1 MSVPE
6 SRPAMP
12 TCIASGHP
20 RVHRRGPQLRPLRSS
35 LVPHDG
41 NQRSQRTP
49 RLVAVV
55 AGLLGLLLCATVPLL
70 PVKQTTAAV
79 LWPQGST
86 DGHATQITAPLVS
99 GAPRALDI
107 SIPCSAIA
115 TLPTDG
121 GLVLSTLPAGGVDTG
136 KDGLFVRADKNTV
149 VVAFRD
155 TVSAVAQ
162 RPAVAA
168 GACSV
173 LHIWADADVAGADFV
188 GIPGASGML
197 PSEKKPQVGGIFT
210 DLKVAAQPG
219 LSARIDVDTRFITA
233 PTAIKKIVMVTGA
246 LAVLVAIMALAVLD
260 RHSRGSTLVNWRSP
274 IALLSRYRP
283 GAHWATWWRVGI
295 ATWLADAAVIAT
307 LLLWHVIG
315 ATSSD
320 DGYNLTIARVAP
332 KAGYVANYY
341 RYFGTTEA
349 PFDWDLAVLSK
360 LASVSTAGVWMRIPA
375 TLAGIVCWLIISHWV
390 LRRLGPGR
398 GGLAAN
404 RVAVFT
410 AGAVFLAAWL
420 PFNNGLRP
428 EPLIALGVVV
438 TWMLV
443 ERAIAVRGVAPAAV
457 AIVVAMLT
465 ATLAPQGVIAVA
477 ALLTGARAI
486 ARTIRRR
493 RETDGLLAPL
503 AVLAASFSLITVVGF
518 RSQTLATVAESA
530 RIKYKVGPTIAWY
543 QDWLRYYFLT
553 VESNP
558 DGSMARRFA
567 VLVLLLCLFGM
578 LVVLLRR
585 GGVPGLASGPAW
597 RLIGTTAV
605 GLLLL
610 MFTPTKWAVQ
620 FGAFA
625 SLAGALGAVT
635 AFAFARI
642 RLPSRR
648 NLTLYVT
655 ALLFVLAWATSGI
668 NGWFYVGNYGV
679 PWFDI
684 QPVVAIHPVTT
695 MFLTLSILTG
705 LLAAWQHF
713 RMDYAGHTEVKDNRR
728 NRVLASTP
736 LLVVATIMVLGEVAS
751 LAKGAAVRYPL
762 YTTAKANLAAL
773 SSGLS
778 PSSCAMADDVLT
790 EPDPNVGL
798 LQPVPGQT
806 FGPDGPL
813 GGSNPVGFK
822 PEGVGDDLRSYPVV
836 TKPGV
841 VNSDASPNKPNAAMS
856 DSAGTAG
863 GKGPVGV
870 NGSNVALPFG
880 LDPARTPVMGSYGEN
895 SLAATATS
903 AWYQLP
909 PRTPDRPLV
918 VVSATGAI
926 WSYKEDGTFTYGQ
939 SLKLQ
944 WGVTRPD
951 GTTQPLN
958 EVQPIDI
965 GPEPAWRN
973 LRFPLTWA
981 PPEANVARIVAYDP
995 NLSADQWFA
1004 FTPPRV
1010 PVLQTLQQL
1019 IGSRTPVLMDIA
1031 TAANFPCQRPFSE
1044 HLGVAELPEYRILP
1058 NQKQLVVSSNEWGSA
1073 EGGGPFLFTEALLR
1087 ASTVPTYLRN
1097 DWYRDWGA
1105 IERYERL
1112 VPADKAP
1119 NAVITQGRT
1128 VVNGWTRHGPI
1139 RPLP

>member
-1 MSVPE
+1 M
-6 SRPAMP
+6 AA
-12 TCIASGHP
+12 IAGI
-20 RVHRRGPQLRPLRSS
+20 V
-35 LVPHDG
+35 
-41 NQRSQRTP
+41 
-49 RLVAVV
+49 
-55 AGLLGLLLCATVPLL
+55 GLLLCALVPLL
-70 PVKQTTAAV
+70 PVRQTTATV
-79 LWPQGST
+79 VWPQGSA
-86 DGHATQITAPLVS
+86 DGHVTQITAPLVS

-107 SIPCSAIA
+107 SIPCTAIA
-115 TLPTDG
+115 TLPAGG
-121 GLVLSTLPAGGVDTG
+121 GLVVSTLPPGGVDAG
-136 KDGLFVRADKNTV
+136 KNGLFVRADKAMV

-155 TVSAVAQ
+155 TVAAAAP
-162 RPAVAA
+162 RPAVAG

-173 LHIWADADVAGADFV
+173 LHAWADAGAAGAEFV
-188 GIPGASGML
+188 GIPGASGKL
-197 PSEKKPQVGGIFT
+197 SPEKKPQVGGIFT
-210 DLKVAAQPG
+210 DLKVPAQPG
-219 LSARIDVDTRFITA
+219 LSARIDVDTRFITS
-233 PTAIKKIVMVTGA
+233 PTTVKKLAMAVGA
-246 LAVLVAIMALAVLD
+246 LAVLTAVVALAALD
-260 RHSRGSTLVNWRSP
+260 RRSRGGGTLVNWRSP
-274 IALLSRYRP
+274 IIWLARYRP
-283 GAHWATWWRVGI
+283 RARWRSWRRVGVATWI
-295 ATWLADAAVIAT
+295 ADAGVIAT

-332 KAGYVANYY
+332 KAGYLANYY
-341 RYFGTTEA
+341 RYFGTTDA
-349 PFDWDLAVLSK
+349 PFDWYLGLLSR
-360 LASVSTAGVWMRIPA
+360 LASVSTAGVWMRLPA
-375 TLAGIVCWLIISHWV
+375 TLAGIACWLVISHWI

-428 EPLIALGVVV
+428 EPLIALGVLI
-438 TWMLV
+438 TWILV
-443 ERAIAVRGVAPAAV
+443 ERAIALQRLAPAAI
-457 AIVVAMLT
+457 AIFVAMLT
-465 ATLAPQGVIAVA
+465 ATLAPQGLIAVA
-477 ALLTGARAI
+477 PLLTGSRAVARV
-486 ARTIRRR
+486 IRRR
-493 RETDGLLAPL
+493 RATDGLLAPL
-503 AVLAASFSLITVVGF
+503 AVLAGSLSLITVVVF
-518 RSQTLATVAESA
+518 HSQTLANVAESA

-558 DGSMARRFA
+558 DGSMSRRFA

-578 LVVLLRR
+578 LVILLRR
-585 GGVPGLASGPAW
+585 GKVPGVASGPAW
-597 RLIGTTAV
+597 RLLGTTAF

-610 MFTPTKWAVQ
+610 TFTPTKWAVQ

-625 SLAGALGAVT
+625 GLAGALGAVT
-635 AFAFARI
+635 AFALARI
-642 RLPSRR
+642 GLHNRR

-679 PWFDI
+679 PWYDI
-684 QPVVAIHPVTT
+684 PPVIASHPVTS

-713 RMDYAGHTEVKDNRR
+713 RMDYAGHTEVEDNRR

-736 LLVVATIMVLGEVAS
+736 LLVVATIMVIGEVAS
-751 LAKGAAVRYPL
+751 LTKGAVFRYPL
-762 YTTAKANLAAL
+762 YTTGKANLAAIT
-773 SSGLS
+773 SGLS
-778 PSSCAMADDVLT
+778 PTSCAMADDVLT
-790 EPDPNVGL
+790 EPDPNAGM
-798 LQPVPGQT
+798 LQPAPGQA

-813 GGSNPVGFK
+813 GGKGPVGFK
-822 PEGVGDDLRSYPVV
+822 PDGVGDDLRSYPVV

-870 NGSNVALPFG
+870 NGSHAALPFG

-909 PRTPDRPLV
+909 PRTPDRPIV
-918 VVSATGAI
+918 VVSASGAI

-951 GTTQPLN
+951 GSTQPLA

-995 NLSADQWFA
+995 NLSSDQWFA

-1010 PVLQTLQQL
+1010 PVLETLQQL

-1044 HLGVAELPEYRILP
+1044 HLGVAELPQYRILP
-1058 NQKQLVVSSNEWGSA
+1058 DHKQTASSSNGWQAGEA
-1073 EGGGPFLFTEALLR
+1073 GGPFLITQAMLR
-1087 ASTVPTYLRN
+1087 TSTISTYLRG
-1097 DWYRDWGA
+1097 DWYRDWGSV
-1105 IERYERL
+1105 EQYFRL
-1112 VPADKAP
+1112 VPADQAP
-1119 NAVITQGRT
+1119 DAVIEQGVMT
-1128 VVNGWTRHGPI
+1128 VHGWSRQGPI
-1139 RPLP
+1139 RALP

>member
-1 MSVPE
+1 M
-6 SRPAMP
+6 A
-12 TCIASGHP
+12 II
-20 RVHRRGPQLRPLRSS
+20 
-35 LVPHDG
+35 
-41 NQRSQRTP
+41 
-49 RLVAVV
+49 
-55 AGLLGLLLCATVPLL
+55 AGLVGLLLCALVPLL
-70 PVKQTTAAV
+70 PVKQTTATV
-79 LWPQGST
+79 LWPQGT
-86 DGHATQITAPLVS
+86 KDGHVTQITAPLVS

-107 SIPCSAIA
+107 SIPCAAIA
-115 TLPTDG
+115 TLPAGG
-121 GLVLSTLPAGGVDTG
+121 GLVVSTLPAGGMDAG
-136 KDGLFVRADKNTV
+136 KNGLFVRADKDLV

-155 TVSAVAQ
+155 TVAAAAP
-162 RPAVAA
+162 RPAVAG

-173 LHIWADADVAGADFV
+173 LHAWADAGAAGAEFV
-188 GIPGASGML
+188 GMPGAAGIL

-210 DLKVAAQPG
+210 DLKVPAQPG
-219 LSARIDVDTRFITA
+219 LSARVDIDTRFITA
-233 PTAIKKIVMVTGA
+233 PTALKELAMAVGA
-246 LAVLVAIMALAVLD
+246 LAVLTAVIALAALD
-260 RHSRGSTLVNWRSP
+260 RRSRGGGGTLVNWRPP
-274 IALLSRYRP
+274 IAPPQAGGAPRLSRYRP
-283 GAHWATWWRVGI
+283 RARWSSWRRVGI
-295 ATWLADAAVIAT
+295 ATWIADAGVIAT
-307 LLLWHVIG
+307 LLLWHIIG

-332 KAGYVANYY
+332 KAGYIANYY
-341 RYFGTTEA
+341 RYFGTTDA
-349 PFDWDLAVLSK
+349 PFDWYLGVLSR
-360 LASVSTAGVWMRIPA
+360 LASVSTAGVWMRLPA
-375 TLAGIVCWLIISHWV
+375 TLAGIACWLVISHLI

-404 RVAVFT
+404 RVAVLT
-410 AGAVFLAAWL
+410 AAAVFVAAWL

-428 EPLIALGVVV
+428 EPLIALGVLI
-438 TWMLV
+438 TWILV
-443 ERAIAVRGVAPAAV
+443 ERAIALQRLAPAAV
-457 AIVVAMLT
+457 AIFVAMLT
-465 ATLAPQGVIAVA
+465 ATLAPQGLIAVA
-477 ALLTGARAI
+477 ALLTGARAV
-486 ARTIRRR
+486 AQTIRRR
-493 RETDGLLAPL
+493 RATDGLLAPL
-503 AVLAASFSLITVVGF
+503 AVLAASLSLITVVAF

-578 LVVLLRR
+578 LVILLRR
-585 GGVPGLASGPAW
+585 GRVPGVASGPAW

-610 MFTPTKWAVQ
+610 TFTPTKWAVQ

-625 SLAGALGAVT
+625 GLTGALGAVT
-635 AFAFARI
+635 AFALARI
-642 RLPSRR
+642 GLHNRR

-655 ALLFVLAWATSGI
+655 ALLFVLAVATSGI

-679 PWFDI
+679 PWYDI
-684 QPVVAIHPVTT
+684 QPVIASHPVTS
-695 MFLTLSILTG
+695 MFLTLSIITG

-713 RMDYAGHTEVKDNRR
+713 RMDYAGHTEVKDSRR

-736 LLVVATIMVLGEVAS
+736 LLVVATIMVVGEVAS
-751 LAKGAAVRYPL
+751 LTKGVVFRYPL
-762 YTTAKANLAAL
+762 YTTGKANLAAI

-778 PSSCAMADDVLT
+778 PASCAMADDVLA
-790 EPDPNVGL
+790 EPDPNAGM

-813 GGSNPVGFK
+813 GGANPVGFK
-822 PEGVGDDLRSYPVV
+822 PDGVGDDLRSYPVV

-863 GKGPVGV
+863 GKGPAGV
-870 NGSNVALPFG
+870 NGSHAALPFG
-880 LDPARTPVMGSYGEN
+880 LDPGRTPVMGSYGEN

-909 PRTPDRPLV
+909 PDWKERTPDRPIV
-918 VVSATGAI
+918 VVSASGAI

-939 SLKLQ
+939 SLKVQ

-951 GTTQPLN
+951 GTTQPLG

-995 NLSADQWFA
+995 NLSSDQWFA

-1019 IGSRTPVLMDIA
+1019 MGSQTPVLMDIA

-1044 HLGVAELPEYRILP
+1044 HLGVAELPQYRILP
-1058 NQKQLVVSSNEWGSA
+1058 DHKQTASSSNGWQASEA
-1073 EGGGPFLFTEALLR
+1073 GGPFLFLQTMLR
-1087 ASTVPTYLRN
+1087 TSTISTYLRG
-1097 DWYRDWGA
+1097 DWYRDWGSV
-1105 IERYERL
+1105 EQYLRL
-1112 VPADKAP
+1112 VPADQAP
-1119 NAVITQGRT
+1119 EAVIEQGVMT
-1128 VVNGWTRHGPI
+1128 VHGWSRQGPI
-1139 RPLP
+1139 RALP

>member
-1 MSVPE
+1 
-6 SRPAMP
+6 
-12 TCIASGHP
+12 
-20 RVHRRGPQLRPLRSS
+20 
-35 LVPHDG
+35 VPHDG
-41 NQRSQRTP
+41 NERSQP
-49 RLVAVV
+49 ILRLIAVV
-55 AGLLGLLLCATVPLL
+55 AGLAGLLLCLTVPLL
-70 PVKQTTAAV
+70 PVKQTTATIA
-79 LWPQGST
+79 WPQGDV
-86 DGHATQITAPLVS
+86 DGHVTQVTAPLVS

-107 SIPCSAIA
+107 SIPCPAMD
-115 TLPTDG
+115 TLPASG
-121 GLVLSTLPAGGVDTG
+121 GLVVSTLPLGGVDSG
-136 KDGLFVRADKNTV
+136 KNGLFVRADKDVV

-155 TVSAVAQ
+155 TVAAVAK
-162 RPAVAA
+162 RAAIAA
-168 GACSV
+168 GGCSV
-173 LHIWADADVAGADFV
+173 LHVWADAGGAGADFV
-188 GIPGASGML
+188 GIPGAAGTLSA
-197 PSEKKPQVGGIFT
+197 EKKPQVGGIFT

-219 LSARIDVDTRFITA
+219 LSARIDIDTRFITT
-233 PTAIKKIVMVTGA
+233 PTALKKLVMAAAA
-246 LAVLVAIMALAVLD
+246 LAVLVAIIALAVLD
-260 RHSRGSTLVNWRSP
+260 RHSRGGTLVNWRSP
-274 IALLSRYRP
+274 IAWLSRYRP
-283 GAHWATWWRVGI
+283 REQRANWWRIGW
-295 ATWLADAAVIAT
+295 AAWLSDAGVIAT
-307 LLLWHVIG
+307 LLVWHVVG

-349 PFDWDLAVLSK
+349 PFDWYLSVLAK
-360 LASVSTAGVWMRIPA
+360 LASVSTAGVWMRLPA
-375 TLAGIVCWLIISHWV
+375 TLAGIVCWLIISYWG

-398 GGLAAN
+398 GGLGSN
-404 RVAVFT
+404 TVAVLT
-410 AGAVFLAAWL
+410 GGVVFLAAWL

-428 EPLIALGVVV
+428 EPLIALGVIV

-443 ERAIAVRGVAPAAV
+443 ERAIALQRLAPAAG
-457 AIVVAMLT
+457 AIVVTVLT
-465 ATLAPQGVIAVA
+465 VTLAPQGLIAVA

-486 ARTIRRR
+486 ATIIRRR
-493 RETDGLLAPL
+493 RATDGPLAPL
-503 AVLAASFSLITVVGF
+503 AVLAASLSLILVVVF

-578 LVVLLRR
+578 LMVLLRR
-585 GGVPGLASGPAW
+585 GRVPGLASGPAW
-597 RLIGTTAV
+597 RLTGTTAL

-610 MFTPTKWAVQ
+610 TFTPTKWAVQ

-635 AFAFARI
+635 AFALARI
-642 RLPSRR
+642 GLHSRR

-655 ALLFVLAWATSGI
+655 ALLFVLAVATSGV

-684 QPVVAIHPVTT
+684 QPVIASHPVTS
-695 MFLTLSILTG
+695 MFLALSIATG

-713 RMDYAGHTEVKDNRR
+713 RMDYAGHTQVKDNRR

-736 LLVVATIMVLGEVAS
+736 LLVVATIMVLGEVGS
-751 LAKGAAVRYPL
+751 LAKGAVFRYPL
-762 YTTAKANLAAL
+762 YTTGKANLAAL
-773 SSGLS
+773 ESGLS
-778 PSSCAMADDVLT
+778 PASCALADDVLT

-798 LQPVPGQT
+798 LQPVGGQT
-806 FGPDGPL
+806 YGPDGPL
-813 GGSNPVGFK
+813 GGNNPVGFK
-822 PEGVGDDLRSYPVV
+822 PDGVGDDLRSYPVV

-863 GKGPVGV
+863 GKGPVGL
-870 NGSNVALPFG
+870 NGSNVGLPFG

-903 AWYQLP
+903 SWYQLP

-918 VVSATGAI
+918 VVSASGAI

-951 GTTQPLN
+951 GTTQPLT

-995 NLSADQWFA
+995 NLSEDQWFA

-1019 IGSRTPVLMDIA
+1019 MGSQTPVLMDIA

-1044 HLGVAELPEYRILP
+1044 HLGVAELPSYRILP
-1058 NQKQLVVSSNEWGSA
+1058 DHKQTASSSNGWQAGEA
-1073 EGGGPFLFTEALLR
+1073 GGPFLFTQTMLR
-1087 ASTVPTYLRN
+1087 TSTISTYLRG
-1097 DWYRDWGA
+1097 DWYRDWGSV
-1105 IERYERL
+1105 EQYYPL
-1112 VPADKAP
+1112 VPSDQAP
-1119 NAVITQGRT
+1119 NAVIEQGVMT
-1128 VVNGWTRHGPI
+1128 VNGWSRQGPI
-1139 RPLP
+1139 RALP

>member
-1 MSVPE
+1 M
-6 SRPAMP
+6 
-12 TCIASGHP
+12 
-20 RVHRRGPQLRPLRSS
+20 
-35 LVPHDG
+35 PHDG
-41 NQRSQRTP
+41 NERSQRIV
-49 RLVAVV
+49 RLIAVV
-55 AGLLGLLLCATVPLL
+55 AGLAGLLLCLTVPLL
-70 PVKQTTAAV
+70 PVKQTTATIA
-79 LWPQGST
+79 WPQGDV
-86 DGHATQITAPLVS
+86 DGHVTQLTAPLVS

-107 SIPCSAIA
+107 SIPCAAIA
-115 TLPTDG
+115 TLPASG
-121 GLVLSTLPAGGVDTG
+121 GLVISTLPTGGVDPG
-136 KDGLFVRADKNTV
+136 KNGLFVRADKDVV

-155 TVSAVAQ
+155 TVAAVAK
-162 RPAVAA
+162 RAAVAA

-173 LHIWADADVAGADFV
+173 LHVWADTGAAGAEFV
-188 GIPGASGML
+188 GIPGAAGTLSA
-197 PSEKKPQVGGIFT
+197 EKKPQVGGIFT
-210 DLKVAAQPG
+210 DLTVPAQPG
-219 LSARIDVDTRFITA
+219 LSARVDIDTRFITA
-233 PTAIKKIVMVTGA
+233 PTALKKLAMAGGV
-246 LAVLVAIMALAVLD
+246 LAVLVAICALVVLD
-260 RHSRGSTLVNWRSP
+260 RHSRGATLAGWRSP
-274 IALLSRYRP
+274 LGRLSRNRA
-283 GAHWATWWRVGI
+283 GAGWAGRWRTGWATV
-295 ATWLADAAVIAT
+295 LADLGVVAT
-307 LLLWHVIG
+307 LLVWHVIG

-349 PFDWDLAVLSK
+349 PFDWYLSVLSK
-360 LASVSTAGVWMRIPA
+360 LASVSTAGVWMRLPA
-375 TLAGIVCWLIISHWV
+375 TLAGIACWLVISRWG

-398 GGLAAN
+398 GGLGSN
-404 RVAVFT
+404 TVAVLT
-410 AGAVFLAAWL
+410 GGMVFVAAWL

-428 EPLIALGVVV
+428 EPLIALGAIV

-443 ERAIAVRGVAPAAV
+443 ERAIALQRLAPAAA
-457 AIVVAMLT
+457 AIVVAVLT
-465 ATLAPQGVIAVA
+465 VTLAPQGLIAVA

-486 ARTIRRR
+486 ATVIRRR
-493 RETDGLLAPL
+493 RDRDGLLAPL
-503 AVLAASFSLITVVGF
+503 AVLAAALSLILVVVF

-567 VLVLLLCLFGM
+567 VLVLFLCLFGM
-578 LVVLLRR
+578 LMVLLRR
-585 GGVPGLASGPAW
+585 GRVPGMASGPAW
-597 RLIGTTAV
+597 RLIGTTAL
-605 GLLLL
+605 GLLVLT
-610 MFTPTKWAVQ
+610 FTPTKWAVQ

-625 SLAGALGAVT
+625 GLAGALGAVT

-642 RLPSRR
+642 GLHSRR

-655 ALLFVLAWATSGI
+655 ALLFVLAVATSGV

-679 PWFDI
+679 PWYDI
-684 QPVVAIHPVTT
+684 QPVIASHPVTS
-695 MFLTLSILTG
+695 MFLALSIATG
-705 LLAAWQHF
+705 LLAAWLHF
-713 RMDYAGHTEVKDNRR
+713 RMDYAGHTEIKESRR
-728 NRVLASTP
+728 NRILASTP
-736 LLVVATIMVLGEVAS
+736 LLVVATIMVLGEVGS
-751 LAKGAAVRYPL
+751 LAKGAVFRYPL
-762 YTTAKANLAAL
+762 YTTGKANLAAL
-773 SSGLS
+773 TSGLS
-778 PSSCAMADDVLT
+778 SASCAMADDVLT

-813 GGSNPVGFK
+813 GGVNPVGFK
-822 PEGVGDDLRSYPVV
+822 PDGVGDDLRSYPVV

-841 VNSDASPNKPNAAMS
+841 VNSDASPNKPNATMT

-863 GKGPVGV
+863 GRGPVGV
-870 NGSNVALPFG
+870 NNSNVALPFG

-909 PRTPDRPLV
+909 PRTAERPLV
-918 VVSATGAI
+918 VVSASGAI

-951 GTTQPLN
+951 GSTQPLT

-995 NLSADQWFA
+995 NLSSDQWFA

-1019 IGSRTPVLMDIA
+1019 MGSQTPVLMDIA

-1044 HLGVAELPEYRILP
+1044 HLGVAELPAYRILP
-1058 NQKQLVVSSNEWGSA
+1058 DHKQTASSSNGWEAGEA
-1073 EGGGPFLFTEALLR
+1073 GGPFLFTQTLLR
-1087 ASTVPTYLRN
+1087 TSTISTYLRG
-1097 DWYRDWGA
+1097 DWYRDWGSV
-1105 IERYERL
+1105 EQYHQL
-1112 VPADKAP
+1112 VPSDQAP
-1119 NAVITQGRT
+1119 NAVVEQGVMT
-1128 VVNGWTRHGPI
+1128 VNGWSRQGPI
-1139 RPLP
+1139 RALP

>member
-1 MSVPE
+1 M
-6 SRPAMP
+6 
-12 TCIASGHP
+12 
-20 RVHRRGPQLRPLRSS
+20 
-35 LVPHDG
+35 PHDR
-41 NQRSQRTP
+41 NERSPSIP
-49 RLVAVV
+49 RSIAVV
-55 AGLLGLLLCATVPLL
+55 AGLIGLLSCLIVPLL
-70 PVKQTTAAV
+70 PVKQTTATV
-79 LWPQGST
+79 LWPQGVV
-86 DGHATQITAPLVS
+86 DGHVTQITAPLVS

-107 SIPCSAIA
+107 SIPCPAMA
-115 TLPTDG
+115 TLPPAG
-121 GLVLSTLPAGGVDTG
+121 GLVVSTLPSGGVDTG
-136 KDGLFVRADKNTV
+136 KNGLFVRADKDVV

-155 TVSAVAQ
+155 TVAAVAK
-162 RPAVAA
+162 RSAVAA

-173 LHIWADADVAGADFV
+173 LHLWADAGAAGADFV
-188 GIPGASGML
+188 GIPGASGIL

-210 DLKVAAQPG
+210 DLKVPAQPG
-219 LSARIDVDTRFITA
+219 LSARVDVDTRFITS
-233 PTAIKKIVMVTGA
+233 PTALKAVVMAVGT
-246 LAVLVAIMALAVLD
+246 LAVLVSIAAMAALD
-260 RHSRGSTLVNWRSP
+260 RRSRGAPVR
-274 IALLSRYRP
+274 RP
-283 GAHWATWWRVGI
+283 SWPRIGA
-295 ATWLADAAVIAT
+295 ATWLADIGVIGT

-341 RYFGTTEA
+341 RFFGTTDA
-349 PFDWDLAVLSK
+349 PFDWYLAVLAK
-360 LASVSTAGVWMRIPA
+360 FASVSTAGVWMRIPA
-375 TLAGIVCWLIISHWV
+375 LLAGIACWLIISHCV

-398 GGLAAN
+398 GGLGSN
-404 RVAVFT
+404 RVAVLT

-443 ERAIAVRGVAPAAV
+443 ERAIALRAIAPAAV
-457 AIVVAMLT
+457 AIFVAMLS
-465 ATLAPQGVIAVA
+465 AALAPQGLIAVA
-477 ALLTGARAI
+477 ALLTGARAV
-486 ARTIRRR
+486 AQAIRRR
-493 RETDGLLAPL
+493 RATDGLLAPL
-503 AVLAASFSLITVVGF
+503 AVLAASFTLILVVVF
-518 RSQTLATVAESA
+518 RSETLATVAESA

-543 QDWLRYYFLT
+543 QDFLRYYFIT

-567 VLVLLLCLFGM
+567 VLVLLLCMFGM

-585 GGVPGLASGPAW
+585 GGVPGLATGPAW

-610 MFTPTKWAVQ
+610 TFTPTKWAVQ

-625 SLAGALGAVT
+625 GLAGALGAVT

-642 RLPSRR
+642 GLHSRR

-679 PWFDI
+679 PWYDI
-684 QPVVAIHPVTT
+684 QPVIASHPVTS
-695 MFLTLSILTG
+695 MFLTLSIITG
-705 LLAAWQHF
+705 LLAGWQHF

-736 LLVVATIMVLGEVAS
+736 LLVVATIMVLGEVGS
-751 LAKGAAVRYPL
+751 LAKGAVFRYPL
-762 YTTAKANLAAL
+762 YTTAKANLAAIT
-773 SSGLS
+773 SGLS
-778 PSSCAMADDVLT
+778 PTSCAMGDDVLA
-790 EPDPNVGL
+790 EPDPNAGL
-798 LQPVPGQT
+798 LQPIPGQQY
-806 FGPDGPL
+806 GPAGPL
-813 GGSNPVGFK
+813 GGVNPVGFK
-822 PEGVGDDLRSYPVV
+822 PDGVGDDLRSYPVV

-841 VNSDASPNKPNAAMS
+841 VNSDASPNKPNATMS

-863 GKGPVGV
+863 GRGPVGV
-870 NGSNVALPFG
+870 NGSHAALPFG

-918 VVSATGAI
+918 VVSAAGAI

-939 SLKLQ
+939 QLKLQ
-944 WGVTRPD
+944 WGVARPD
-951 GTTQPLN
+951 GSTQPLA

-995 NLSADQWFA
+995 NLSSEQWFA

-1010 PVLQTLQQL
+1010 PVLQTLQRL
-1019 IGSRTPVLMDIA
+1019 IGSRAPVLMDIA

-1044 HLGVAELPEYRILP
+1044 HLGVAELPQYRLLP
-1058 NQKQLVVSSNEWGSA
+1058 DHKQTAASSNGWEAGEA
-1073 EGGGPFLFTEALLR
+1073 GGPFLFTQAMLR
-1087 ASTVPTYLRN
+1087 TSTVSTYLSG
-1097 DWYRDWGA
+1097 DWYRDWGSV
-1105 IERYERL
+1105 EQYFPL
-1112 VPADKAP
+1112 VPADQAP
-1119 NAVITQGRT
+1119 TAVVEQGVTT
-1128 VVNGWTRHGPI
+1128 VRGWSRQGPI
-1139 RPLP
+1139 RALP

>member
-1 MSVPE
+1 M
-6 SRPAMP
+6 
-12 TCIASGHP
+12 I
-20 RVHRRGPQLRPLRSS
+20 
-35 LVPHDG
+35 
-41 NQRSQRTP
+41 
-49 RLVAVV
+49 AVV
-55 AGLLGLLLCATVPLL
+55 AGFLGLLLCATVPLL
-70 PVKQTTAAV
+70 PVKQTTATV
-79 LWPQGST
+79 MWPQGT
-86 DGHATQITAPLVS
+86 ANGHVTQITAALVS
-99 GAPRALDI
+99 GAPRAVDI

-115 TLPTDG
+115 TLPAEG
-121 GLVLSTLPAGGVDTG
+121 GLVVSTLPSGGVDTG
-136 KDGLFVRADKNTV
+136 KSGLFVRANKDV
-149 VVAFRD
+149 IVVAFRD
-155 TVSAVAQ
+155 TVAAVAQ
-162 RPAVAA
+162 RSGVAA

-173 LHIWADADVAGADFV
+173 LHAWADAGGAGADFV
-188 GIPGASGML
+188 GIPGAAGTL
-197 PSEKKPQVGGIFT
+197 PAEKKPQVGGIFT
-210 DLKVAAQPG
+210 DLTVPAQPG
-219 LSARIDVDTRFITA
+219 LSARVDIDTRFITA
-233 PTAIKKIVMVTGA
+233 PTAMKKIGMAVGV
-246 LAVLVAIMALAVLD
+246 LAVLVAILALSTLD
-260 RHSRGSTLVNWRSP
+260 RHSRGGTLINWRSP
-274 IALLSRYRP
+274 IAWLSRYRP
-283 GAHWATWWRVGI
+283 SAREGSKTGEPGKTRWRRVGL
-295 ATWLADAAVIAT
+295 ATWLADAGVIAT

-349 PFDWDLAVLSK
+349 PFDWYLAVLST
-360 LASVSTAGVWMRIPA
+360 LASVSTAGVWMRLPA
-375 TLAGIVCWLIISHWV
+375 TLAGIACWLTISHWA
-390 LRRLGPGR
+390 LRRLGPGK
-398 GGLAAN
+398 GGLAAS
-404 RVAVFT
+404 RVSVFT

-428 EPLIALGVVV
+428 EPLIALGVLV

-443 ERAIAVRGVAPAAV
+443 ERAIALQRLTPAAV
-457 AIVVAMLT
+457 AIVVATLT
-465 ATLAPQGVIAVA
+465 ATLAPQGLIAVA

-486 ARTIRRR
+486 AQIIRRR
-493 RETDGLLAPL
+493 RPTDGLLAPL
-503 AVLAASFSLITVVGF
+503 AVLTASLSLILVVVF
-518 RSQTLATVAESA
+518 RSETLATVAESA

-543 QDWLRYYFLT
+543 QDFLRYYFLT
-553 VESNP
+553 VESNA
-558 DGSMARRFA
+558 DGSMTRRFA
-567 VLVLLLCLFGM
+567 VLVLLLCVFGM

-585 GGVPGLASGPAW
+585 GRVPGVASGPAW

-610 MFTPTKWAVQ
+610 TFTPTKWAIQ

-625 SLAGALGAVT
+625 GLTGALGAVT
-635 AFAFARI
+635 AFAFAQI
-642 RLPSRR
+642 GLHNRR

-655 ALLFVLAWATSGI
+655 ALLFLLAWATSGI

-684 QPVVAIHPVTT
+684 QPVIASHPVTS

-728 NRVLASTP
+728 NRILASTP
-736 LLVVATIMVLGEVAS
+736 LLVVATIMVLGEVGS
-751 LAKGAAVRYPL
+751 LAKGAVGRYPL
-762 YTTAKANLAAL
+762 YTTAKANLAAVI
-773 SSGLS
+773 SGASGS
-778 PSSCAMADDVLT
+778 PATSCAMADDVLA

-798 LQPVPGQT
+798 LQPIPGQT

-813 GGSNPVGFK
+813 GGINPVGFK
-822 PEGVGDDLRSYPVV
+822 PSGVGDDLRSYPVV

-863 GKGPVGV
+863 GKGSVGV

-895 SLAATATS
+895 TLAATATS
-903 AWYQLP
+903 SWYQLP

-918 VVSATGAI
+918 VVSAAGAI

-951 GTTQPLN
+951 GITQPLG

-995 NLSADQWFA
+995 NLSSDQWFA

-1019 IGSRTPVLMDIA
+1019 LGSRDPVLMDIA

-1058 NQKQLVVSSNEWGSA
+1058 DHKQTASSSNGWEAS
-1073 EGGGPFLFTEALLR
+1073 ETGGPFLFTQVLLR
-1087 ASTVPTYLRN
+1087 TSTISTYLRG
-1097 DWYRDWGA
+1097 DWYRDWGSV
-1105 IERYERL
+1105 EQYYPL
-1112 VPADKAP
+1112 AP
-1119 NAVITQGRT
+1119 SDQAPDAVIEQGVMT
-1128 VVNGWTRHGPI
+1128 VNGWTRQGPI
-1139 RPLP
+1139 RALP

>member
-1 MSVPE
+1 
-6 SRPAMP
+6 
-12 TCIASGHP
+12 
-20 RVHRRGPQLRPLRSS
+20 
-35 LVPHDG
+35 VPHDE
-41 NQRSQRTP
+41 NERSTRELA
-49 RLVAVV
+49 RWIAVV
-55 AGLLGLLLCATVPLL
+55 AGIAGALLCALVPLL
-70 PVKQTTAAV
+70 PVKQTTATI
-79 LWPQGST
+79 LWPQGLNG
-86 DGHATQITAPLVS
+86 DGHVTDITAPLVS
-99 GAPRALDI
+99 GAPRALDV
-107 SIPCSAIA
+107 SIPCAAIA
-115 TLPTDG
+115 TLPADG
-121 GLVLSTLPAGGVDTG
+121 GLVFSTLPVNGFQTG
-136 KDGLFVRADKNTV
+136 KNGLFVRANKNAV

-155 TVSAVAQ
+155 SVAAVAP
-162 RPAVAA
+162 RPAVNG

-173 LHIWADADVAGADFV
+173 LHIWADAGVAGADFV
-188 GIPGASGML
+188 GIPGATGTL
-197 PSEKKPQVGGIFT
+197 APEKKPAVGGVFT
-210 DLKVAAQPG
+210 DLKVPAQPG
-219 LSARIDVDTRFITA
+219 LSARIDVDTRFIVA
-233 PTAIKKIVMVTGA
+233 PTTLKKAVMALGG
-246 LAVLVAIMALAVLD
+246 LAVVTAIVALAVLD
-260 RHSRGSTLVNWRSP
+260 RQSGTRVPRNWR
-274 IALLSRYRP
+274 RWRRP
-283 GAHWATWWRVGI
+283 GL
-295 ATWLADAAVIAT
+295 ATWLADAGVIAT
-307 LLLWHVIG
+307 LLLWHLIG

-349 PFDWDLAVLSK
+349 PFDWYLGVLSK

-375 TLAGIVCWLIISHWV
+375 TLAGIAGWLIISHWV

-398 GGLAAN
+398 GGLASN

-428 EPLIALGVVV
+428 EPLIALGVLV

-443 ERAIAVRGVAPAAV
+443 ERAIALQRLAPAAV
-457 AIVVAMLT
+457 AIIVAMLT
-465 ATLAPQGVIAVA
+465 AALAPQGLIAVA

-486 ARTIRRR
+486 ARAIRRR
-493 RETDGLLAPL
+493 RPTDGLLAPL
-503 AVLAASFSLITVVGF
+503 AVLAASFSLITVVVF

-543 QDWLRYYFLT
+543 QDFLRYYFLT
-553 VESNP
+553 VESNA
-558 DGSMARRFA
+558 DGSMTRRFA
-567 VLVLLLCLFGM
+567 VLVLLLCLFGV

-597 RLIGTTAV
+597 RLIGTAAI

-610 MFTPTKWAVQ
+610 TFTPTKWAIQ

-625 SLAGALGAVT
+625 GLAGALGAVT
-635 AFAFARI
+635 AFIFARI
-642 RLPSRR
+642 GLHSRR
-648 NLTLYVT
+648 NLTLYIT
-655 ALLFVLAWATSGI
+655 ALLFVLAVATSGV

-679 PWFDI
+679 PWYDI
-684 QPVVAIHPVTT
+684 PPVIASHPVTS

-705 LLAAWQHF
+705 LLAAWYHF

-736 LLVVATIMVLGEVAS
+736 LLVVAVIMVLGEVGS
-751 LAKGAAVRYPL
+751 LAKGAVFRYPL

-778 PSSCAMADDVLT
+778 PTSCAMADDVLT
-790 EPDPNVGL
+790 EPDPNAGM
-798 LQPVPGQT
+798 LQPAPGQT

-813 GGSNPVGFK
+813 GGIKPVGFK
-822 PEGVGDDLRSYPVV
+822 PEGVGDDLRSNPVV

-841 VNSDASPNKPNAAMS
+841 VNSTGSPNKPNATMS

-870 NGSNVALPFG
+870 NGSHAAL
-880 LDPARTPVMGSYGEN
+880 TPVMGSYGEN

-909 PRTPDRPLV
+909 PRTGDRTLV
-918 VVSATGAI
+918 VVSAAGAI
-926 WSYKEDGTFTYGQ
+926 WSYNEDGTFTYGQ

-944 WGVTRPD
+944 WGVARPD
-951 GTTQPLN
+951 GTTQPLA

-965 GPEPAWRN
+965 GPWPAWRN
-973 LRFPLTWA
+973 LRFPLAWA

-995 NLSADQWFA
+995 NLSSEQWFA

-1019 IGSRTPVLMDIA
+1019 IGSHTPVLMDIA

-1044 HLGVAELPEYRILP
+1044 HLGVAELPQYRILP
-1058 NQKQLVVSSNEWGSA
+1058 DHKQTAASSNGWEAG
-1073 EGGGPFLFTEALLR
+1073 EDGGPFLFTQALLVT
-1087 ASTVPTYLRN
+1087 STISTYLRG
-1097 DWYRDWGA
+1097 DWYRDWGSVEQYYA
-1105 IERYERL
+1105 L
-1112 VPADKAP
+1112 VPADQAP
-1119 NAVITQGRT
+1119 DAVVEQGVTT
-1128 VVNGWTRHGPI
+1128 VRGWSRQGPI
-1139 RPLP
+1139 RALP

>member
-1 MSVPE
+1 
-6 SRPAMP
+6 MP
-12 TCIASGHP
+12 PDRNERSL
-20 RVHRRGPQLRPLRSS
+20 RV
-35 LVPHDG
+35 
-41 NQRSQRTP
+41 P
-49 RLVAVV
+49 RLIAVV
-55 AGLLGLLLCATVPLL
+55 AGLAGLLLCLVVPLL
-70 PVKQTTAAV
+70 PVRQTTATV
-79 LWPQGST
+79 LWPQGVA
-86 DGHATQITAPLVS
+86 DGHVTQITAPLVS

-107 SIPCSAIA
+107 SIPCAAIA
-115 TLPTDG
+115 TLPPSG
-121 GLVLSTLPAGGVDTG
+121 GLVVSTLPVGGVDTG
-136 KDGLFVRADKNTV
+136 KNGLFVRAGKDIV

-155 TVSAVAQ
+155 TVAAVAK
-162 RPAVAA
+162 RAAVAA

-173 LHIWADADVAGADFV
+173 LHMWADAGAVGADFI
-188 GIPGASGML
+188 GIPGATGTL

-210 DLKVAAQPG
+210 DLKVQPQPG
-219 LSARIDVDTRFITA
+219 LSARVDVDTRFITA
-233 PTAIKKIVMVTGA
+233 PTTLKTLVMAVGT
-246 LAVLVAIMALAVLD
+246 LAVLTAIAAMAVLD
-260 RHSRGSTLVNWRSP
+260 RRGRQ
-274 IALLSRYRP
+274 SRYRP
-283 GAHWATWWRVGI
+283 RFHWARVGA
-295 ATWLADAAVIAT
+295 ATWLADVGVIGT
-307 LLLWHVIG
+307 LLVWHVIG

-332 KAGYVANYY
+332 QAGYVVDYY
-341 RYFGTTEA
+341 RYFGTTDA
-349 PFDWDLAVLSK
+349 PFDWYLAVLAK
-360 LASVSTAGVWMRIPA
+360 LAAVSTAGVWMRLPA
-375 TLAGIVCWLIISHWV
+375 TLAGIACWLIIGHWV

-398 GGLAAN
+398 GGLAGN
-404 RVAVFT
+404 RVAVLT

-428 EPLIALGVVV
+428 EPIIALGVIV
-438 TWMLV
+438 TWVLV
-443 ERAIAVRGVAPAAV
+443 ERAIALGRLAPAAV
-457 AIVVAMLT
+457 AIIVAMLT
-465 ATLAPQGVIAVA
+465 ATLAPQGLIAVA

-486 ARTIRRR
+486 AQTIRRR
-493 RETDGLLAPL
+493 RATDGLLAPL
-503 AVLAASFSLITVVGF
+503 MVLAASLSLITVVVF

-567 VLVLLLCLFGM
+567 VLVLLLCLFVM

-585 GGVPGLASGPAW
+585 GRVQGVASGPAW

-610 MFTPTKWAVQ
+610 TFTPTKWAVQ

-625 SLAGALGAVT
+625 GLAAPLGALT

-642 RLPSRR
+642 GLHNRR

-655 ALLFVLAWATSGI
+655 ALLFVLAVATSGV

-679 PWFDI
+679 PWWDI
-684 QPVVAIHPVTT
+684 QPVIASHPVTS

-705 LLAAWQHF
+705 LLGAWQHF
-713 RMDYAGHTEVKDNRR
+713 RMDYAGHTEVKDSRR

-736 LLVVATIMVLGEVAS
+736 LLVVATIMVLGEVGS
-751 LAKGAAVRYPL
+751 LAKGAVVRYPL
-762 YTTAKANLAAL
+762 YTTGKANLAAIT
-773 SSGLS
+773 SGLS
-778 PSSCAMADDVLT
+778 KTSCAMADDVLT
-790 EPDPNVGL
+790 EPDPNAGL

-813 GGSNPVGFK
+813 GGLNPVGFK
-822 PEGVGDDLRSYPVV
+822 PEGVGEDLRSNPVV

-863 GKGPVGV
+863 GKGPAGI
-870 NGSNVALPFG
+870 NGSHAALPFG

-903 AWYQLP
+903 SWYQLP
-909 PRTPDRPLV
+909 PRTGDRPLV
-918 VVSATGAI
+918 VVSAAGAI

-944 WGVTRPD
+944 WGVSRPD
-951 GTTQPLN
+951 GSTQPLG

-973 LRFPLTWA
+973 LRFPLAWA

-995 NLSADQWFA
+995 NLSSEQWFS

-1019 IGSRTPVLMDIA
+1019 IGSQAPLLMDIA

-1044 HLGVAELPEYRILP
+1044 HLGVAELPQYRILP
-1058 NQKQLVVSSNEWGSA
+1058 DHKQTASSSNGWEAS
-1073 EGGGPFLFTEALLR
+1073 ETGGPFLITQAMLR
-1087 ASTVPTYLRN
+1087 TSTISTYLRG
-1097 DWYRDWGA
+1097 DWYRDWGSVEQYHA
-1105 IERYERL
+1105 L
-1112 VPADKAP
+1112 VPADQAP
-1119 NAVITQGRT
+1119 VAVVDQGVTT
-1128 VVNGWTRHGPI
+1128 VGGWSRPGPV
-1139 RPLP
+1139 RALP

>member
-1 MSVPE
+1 L
-6 SRPAMP
+6 
-12 TCIASGHP
+12 I
-20 RVHRRGPQLRPLRSS
+20 
-35 LVPHDG
+35 
-41 NQRSQRTP
+41 
-49 RLVAVV
+49 AVV
-55 AGLLGLLLCATVPLL
+55 AGIAGLLLCAMVPLL
-70 PVKQTTAAV
+70 PVKQTTATI
-79 LWPQGST
+79 LWPQGT
-86 DGHATQITAPLVS
+86 TADGHVTQITAPLVS

-107 SIPCSAIA
+107 SLPCSAMA
-115 TLPTDG
+115 TLPPDG
-121 GLVLSTLPAGGVDTG
+121 GLVLSTLPTGGVDAG
-136 KDGLFVRADKNTV
+136 KGGLFVRANTDV
-149 VVAFRD
+149 IVVAFRD
-155 TVSAVAQ
+155 SVAAVAQ
-162 RPAVAA
+162 RSAVAA

-173 LHIWADADVAGADFV
+173 LRIRADAGGASADFV
-188 GIPGASGML
+188 GIPGASGNL

-210 DLKVAAQPG
+210 DLKVPAQPG
-219 LSARIDVDTRFITA
+219 LSARIDIDTRFITA
-233 PTAIKKIVMVTGA
+233 PSAMKKIAMVLGA
-246 LAVLVAIMALAVLD
+246 LAVLVAILALATLD
-260 RHSRGSTLVNWRSP
+260 RHSRGGTLVNWRSP
-274 IALLSRYRP
+274 IAWLARYRP
-283 GAHWATWWRVGI
+283 REHRVTWWRVGV
-295 ATWLADAAVIAT
+295 ATYLADAAVLAT
-307 LLLWHVIG
+307 LLVWHVIG

-349 PFDWDLAVLSK
+349 PFDWYLAVLAK
-360 LASVSTAGVWMRIPA
+360 LASVSTAGVWMRLPA
-375 TLAGIVCWLIISHWV
+375 TVAGIVCWLIISHCV

-398 GGLAAN
+398 GGLATN
-404 RVAVFT
+404 GVAVFT

-428 EPLIALGVVV
+428 EPLIALGVMI

-443 ERAIAVRGVAPAAV
+443 ERAIALRRLAPAAV

-465 ATLAPQGVIAVA
+465 ATLAPQGLIAVA

-486 ARTIRRR
+486 AQTIRRR
-493 RETDGLLAPL
+493 RVTDGLLAPL
-503 AVLAASFSLITVVGF
+503 LVLAASLSLILVVVF
-518 RSQTLATVAESA
+518 RSETLAAVAESA

-558 DGSMARRFA
+558 DGSMTRRFA

-578 LVVLLRR
+578 LVILLRR
-585 GGVPGLASGPAW
+585 GRVPGLASGPAW

-610 MFTPTKWAVQ
+610 TFTPTKWAVQ

-625 SLAGALGAVT
+625 GLTGALGAVT
-635 AFAFARI
+635 AFTVARI
-642 RLPSRR
+642 GLHSRR
-648 NLTLYVT
+648 NLTLYIT

-668 NGWFYVGNYGV
+668 NGWFEVNSYGV
-679 PWFDI
+679 PWYDI
-684 QPVVAIHPVTT
+684 PPVVASHPVTS
-695 MFLTLSILTG
+695 MFLTMSILTG
-705 LLAAWQHF
+705 LLAAWYHF

-736 LLVVATIMVLGEVAS
+736 LLVVATIMVLGEVGS
-751 LAKGAAVRYPL
+751 LAKAAVFRYPL
-762 YTTAKANLAAL
+762 YTTAKANLAAIT
-773 SSGLS
+773 SGLS
-778 PSSCAMADDVLT
+778 STSCAMGDDVLA
-790 EPDPNVGL
+790 EPDPNAGL
-798 LQPVPGQT
+798 LQPVPGQQ
-806 FGPDGPL
+806 FGPAGPL
-813 GGSNPVGFK
+813 GGINPVGFK

-841 VNSDASPNKPNAAMS
+841 VNSDASPNKPNATMS

-870 NGSNVALPFG
+870 NGSHAALPFG

-895 SLAATATS
+895 SRAATATS

-909 PRTPDRPLV
+909 PRSPDRPLV
-918 VVSATGAI
+918 VVSAAGAI

-939 SLKLQ
+939 SLKLE
-944 WGVTRPD
+944 WGVARPD
-951 GTTQPLN
+951 GTTQPLG

-965 GPEPAWRN
+965 GPPPAWRN

-995 NLSADQWFA
+995 NLSSEQWFA

-1019 IGSRTPVLMDIA
+1019 IGSHTPVLMDIA

-1044 HLGVAELPEYRILP
+1044 HLGVAELPQYRILP
-1058 NQKQLVVSSNEWGSA
+1058 DHKQTAASSNGWQASET
-1073 EGGGPFLFTEALLR
+1073 GGPFLFTQVLLR
-1087 ASTVPTYLRN
+1087 TSTISTYLRG
-1097 DWYRDWGA
+1097 DWYRDWGSV
-1105 IERYERL
+1105 EEYYPL
-1112 VPADKAP
+1112 VPADRAP
-1119 NAVITQGRT
+1119 DAVIEEGVIT
-1128 VVNGWTRHGPI
+1128 VRGWSRQGPI
-1139 RPLP
+1139 RALP

>member
-1 MSVPE
+1 
-6 SRPAMP
+6 MP
-12 TCIASGHP
+12 
-20 RVHRRGPQLRPLRSS
+20 Q
-35 LVPHDG
+35 DG
-41 NQRSQRTP
+41 NQRSPRIP
-49 RLVAVV
+49 RLIAVV
-55 AGLLGLLLCATVPLL
+55 AGLVGLLLCASVPLL
-70 PVKQTTAAV
+70 PVNQTTATV
-79 LWPQGST
+79 LWPQGT
-86 DGHATQITAPLVS
+86 ADGHVTQITAPLVS
-99 GAPRALDI
+99 GAPRVLDI
-107 SIPCSAIA
+107 SVPCSAMA
-115 TLPTDG
+115 TLPPGG
-121 GLVLSTLPAGGVDTG
+121 GLVVSTLPTGGMDNG
-136 KDGLFVRADKNTV
+136 KNGLFVRADKDVV

-155 TVSAVAQ
+155 SVAAVAQ
-162 RPAVAA
+162 RSAIAA
-168 GACSV
+168 GGCSV
-173 LHIWADADVAGADFV
+173 LHVWADAGGAHADFV
-188 GIPGASGML
+188 GIPGASGIL

-210 DLKVAAQPG
+210 DLKVPPQPG
-219 LSARIDVDTRFITA
+219 LSARVDVDTRFITA
-233 PTAIKKIVMVTGA
+233 PTAVKKVVMVVGV
-246 LAVLVAIMALAVLD
+246 LAVLIAILAMAALD
-260 RHSRGSTLVNWRSP
+260 RRSRGEDAFISWRSP
-274 IALLSRYRP
+274 IAWLSRYRP
-283 GAHWATWWRVGI
+283 QAHRATWWRVG
-295 ATWLADAAVIAT
+295 AVTWLTDVGVIGT

-315 ATSSD
+315 PTSSD

-349 PFDWDLAVLSK
+349 PFDWYLAVLAK

-375 TLAGIVCWLIISHWV
+375 TLAGIACWLIIGHWM

-398 GGLAAN
+398 GGLGTN
-404 RVAVFT
+404 RVAVLT

-428 EPLIALGVVV
+428 EPLIALGVLV

-443 ERAIAVRGVAPAAV
+443 ERAIALQRLAPAAV
-457 AIVVAMLT
+457 AIIVAMLT
-465 ATLAPQGVIAVA
+465 VTLAPQGLIAVA

-486 ARTIRRR
+486 ETIIRRR
-493 RETDGLLAPL
+493 RATDGLLAPL
-503 AVLAASFSLITVVGF
+503 AVLAASLSLILVVVF
-518 RSQTLATVAESA
+518 RSETLAAVAESA

-558 DGSMARRFA
+558 DGSMSRRFA

-585 GGVPGLASGPAW
+585 GRVPGLASGPAW

-610 MFTPTKWAVQ
+610 TFTPTKWAVQ

-625 SLAGALGAVT
+625 GLAGALGAVT
-635 AFAFARI
+635 AFAVARI
-642 RLPSRR
+642 GLHTRR
-648 NLTLYVT
+648 NLTLYIT

-679 PWFDI
+679 PWYDI
-684 QPVVAIHPVTT
+684 QPVIASHPVTS

-713 RMDYAGHTEVKDNRR
+713 RMDYAGHTEVKNNRR

-736 LLVVATIMVLGEVAS
+736 LLVVATIMVLGDIGS

-762 YTTAKANLAAL
+762 YTTAKANLAAIT
-773 SSGLS
+773 SGLS
-778 PSSCAMADDVLT
+778 PTSCAMADDVLT
-790 EPDPNVGL
+790 EPDPNAGM

-813 GGSNPVGFK
+813 GGINPIGFK

-841 VNSDASPNKPNAAMS
+841 VNSTGSPNKPNATMS
-856 DSAGTAG
+856 DSAGAAG

-870 NGSNVALPFG
+870 NGSHVALPFG

-918 VVSATGAI
+918 VVSAAGAI

-939 SLKLQ
+939 QLKLQ
-944 WGVTRPD
+944 WGVARPD
-951 GTTQPLN
+951 GTTQPLA
-958 EVQPIDI
+958 EVYPIDI

-995 NLSADQWFA
+995 NLSSEQWFA

-1019 IGSRTPVLMDIA
+1019 IGSHTPVLMDIA
-1031 TAANFPCQRPFSE
+1031 TAANLPCQRPFSE
-1044 HLGVAELPEYRILP
+1044 HLGVAELPQYRILP
-1058 NQKQLVVSSNEWGSA
+1058 DHKQTAASSNGWEAG
-1073 EGGGPFLFTEALLR
+1073 EDGGPFLFTQALLR
-1087 ASTVPTYLRN
+1087 TSTVSTYLRG
-1097 DWYRDWGA
+1097 DWYRDWGSV
-1105 IERYERL
+1105 EEYHPL
-1112 VPADKAP
+1112 VPADQAP
-1119 NAVITQGRT
+1119 AAVVEQGVITVR
-1128 VVNGWTRHGPI
+1128 GWSRQGPI
-1139 RPLP
+1139 RALP

>member
-1 MSVPE
+1 M
-6 SRPAMP
+6 A
-12 TCIASGHP
+12 A
-20 RVHRRGPQLRPLRSS
+20 
-35 LVPHDG
+35 
-41 NQRSQRTP
+41 
-49 RLVAVV
+49 V
-55 AGLLGLLLCATVPLL
+55 AGIVGLLLCALFPLL
-70 PVKQTTAAV
+70 PVKQTTATV
-79 LWPQGST
+79 LWPQGT
-86 DGHATQITAPLVS
+86 ADGHVTQITAPLVS

-107 SIPCSAIA
+107 SIPCAAIA
-115 TLPTDG
+115 TLPANG
-121 GLVLSTLPAGGVDTG
+121 GLVVSTLPIGGMDVG
-136 KDGLFVRADKNTV
+136 KNGLFVRADRDLV

-155 TVSAVAQ
+155 TV
-162 RPAVAA
+162 AVAA
-168 GACSV
+168 PRAAVAGGACSV
-173 LHIWADADVAGADFV
+173 LHAWADAGGAGAEFV
-188 GIPGASGML
+188 GMPGASGML
-197 PSEKKPQVGGIFT
+197 PPEKKPQVGGIFT
-210 DLKVAAQPG
+210 DLKVPAQPG
-219 LSARIDVDTRFITA
+219 LSARVDIDTRFITSPSA
-233 PTAIKKIVMVTGA
+233 VKQFAMAVGV
-246 LAVLVAIMALAVLD
+246 LAVLAAVIALAALD
-260 RHSRGSTLVNWRSP
+260 RRSRGGGTLVNWQSP
-274 IALLSRYRP
+274 IASLSRYRP
-283 GAHWATWWRVGI
+283 RARWRSWRRVGLATWI
-295 ATWLADAAVIAT
+295 ADAGVIAT

-332 KAGYVANYY
+332 RAGYIVDYY
-341 RYFGTTEA
+341 RYFGTTDA
-349 PFDWDLAVLSK
+349 PFDWYLGVLSK
-360 LASVSTAGVWMRIPA
+360 LASVSTAGVWMRLPA
-375 TLAGIVCWLIISHWV
+375 TLAGIACWLVISHWI

-428 EPLIALGVVV
+428 EPLIALGVLI

-443 ERAIAVRGVAPAAV
+443 ERAIALQRLAPAAV
-457 AIVVAMLT
+457 AVFVAMLT
-465 ATLAPQGVIAVA
+465 ATLAPQGLIAVA
-477 ALLTGARAI
+477 ALLTGSRAI
-486 ARTIRRR
+486 AQTIRRR
-493 RETDGLLAPL
+493 RAADGLIAPL
-503 AVLAASFSLITVVGF
+503 AVLAASLSLILVVVF

-543 QDWLRYYFLT
+543 QEWLRYYFLT

-558 DGSMARRFA
+558 DGSMSRRFA

-578 LVVLLRR
+578 LVILLRR
-585 GGVPGLASGPAW
+585 GRIPGVATGPAW
-597 RLIGTTAV
+597 RLIGTTAF

-610 MFTPTKWAVQ
+610 TFTPTKWAVQ

-625 SLAGALGAVT
+625 GLAGALGAVT
-635 AFAFARI
+635 AFALARI
-642 RLPSRR
+642 GLHNRR

-679 PWFDI
+679 PWYDI
-684 QPVVAIHPVTT
+684 QPVIASHPVTS

-736 LLVVATIMVLGEVAS
+736 LLVVASIMVIGEVAS
-751 LAKGAAVRYPL
+751 LTKGAVFRYPL
-762 YTTAKANLAAL
+762 YTTGKANLAAL
-773 SSGLS
+773 ASGLS
-778 PSSCAMADDVLT
+778 PTSCAMADDVLT
-790 EPDPNVGL
+790 EPDPNAGM
-798 LQPVPGQT
+798 LQPAPGQA

-813 GGSNPVGFK
+813 GGANPVGFK
-822 PEGVGDDLRSYPVV
+822 PDGVGDDLRSYPVV

-863 GKGPVGV
+863 GKGPAGV
-870 NGSNVALPFG
+870 NGSHAALPFG

-909 PRTPDRPLV
+909 PRTGDRPIV
-918 VVSATGAI
+918 VVSAAGAI

-944 WGVTRPD
+944 WGVARPD
-951 GTTQPLN
+951 GTTQPLA

-995 NLSADQWFA
+995 NLSSEQWFA

-1010 PVLQTLQQL
+1010 PVLETLQQL
-1019 IGSRTPVLMDIA
+1019 MGSRTPVLMDIA
-1031 TAANFPCQRPFSE
+1031 TAANFPCQHPFSE
-1044 HLGVAELPEYRILP
+1044 HLGVAELPQYRILP
-1058 NQKQLVVSSNEWGSA
+1058 DHKQTASSSNGWQSSEA
-1073 EGGGPFLFTEALLR
+1073 GGPFLVAQAMLR
-1087 ASTVPTYLRN
+1087 TATVSTYLRG
-1097 DWYRDWGA
+1097 DWYRDWGSL
-1105 IERYERL
+1105 EQYFRL
-1112 VPADKAP
+1112 VPADQAP
-1119 NAVITQGRT
+1119 DAVIEQGVMT
-1128 VVNGWTRHGPI
+1128 VHGWSRQGPI
-1139 RPLP
+1139 RALP

>member
-1 MSVPE
+1 
-6 SRPAMP
+6 
-12 TCIASGHP
+12 
-20 RVHRRGPQLRPLRSS
+20 
-35 LVPHDG
+35 
-41 NQRSQRTP
+41 
-49 RLVAVV
+49 LVAVV
-55 AGLLGLLLCATVPLL
+55 AGSLGLLLCLLVPLL
-70 PVKQTTAAV
+70 PVRQTTATV
-79 LWPQGST
+79 LWPQGT
-86 DGHATQITAPLVS
+86 ADGHLTQVTAPLVS

-107 SIPCSAIA
+107 SIPCPAIA
-115 TLPTDG
+115 SLPASGGLVVSTLPT
-121 GLVLSTLPAGGVDTG
+121 GGVDPG
-136 KDGLFVRADKNTV
+136 KNGLFVRADKDVV

-155 TVSAVAQ
+155 TVAAVAP
-162 RPAVAA
+162 RSAVAA

-173 LHIWADADVAGADFV
+173 LHAWADAGGAGADFV
-188 GIPGASGML
+188 GIPGASGLL
-197 PSEKKPQVGGIFT
+197 PAEKKPQVGGIFT
-210 DLKVAAQPG
+210 DLKVRAQPG
-219 LSARIDVDTRFITA
+219 LSARIDIDTRFITA
-233 PTAIKKIVMVTGA
+233 PTSLKELVMAIGA
-246 LAVLVAIMALAVLD
+246 LAVLVAIIALAVLD
-260 RHSRGSTLVNWRSP
+260 RQSRGSTLINWRSP
-274 IALLSRYRP
+274 IGWLSRYRP
-283 GAHWATWWRVGI
+283 QHRGRWRIGV
-295 ATWLADAAVIAT
+295 ATWLTDTTVIAT

-332 KAGYVANYY
+332 QAGYVANYY

-349 PFDWDLAVLSK
+349 PFDWYLAVLAK
-360 LASVSTAGVWMRIPA
+360 FASISTAGVWMRLPA
-375 TLAGIVCWLIISHWV
+375 TLAGIACWLIISHCM
-390 LRRLGPGR
+390 LRRLGPGK

-428 EPLIALGVVV
+428 EPLIALGVLV
-438 TWMLV
+438 TWVLV
-443 ERAIAVRGVAPAAV
+443 ERSIALRRLAPAAI

-465 ATLAPQGVIAVA
+465 VTLAPQGLIAVA

-486 ARTIRRR
+486 AGTIRRR
-493 RETDGLLAPL
+493 RATDGLLAPL
-503 AVLAASFSLITVVGF
+503 LVLAASLSLILVVVF
-518 RSQTLATVAESA
+518 RSETLATVAESA

-543 QDWLRYYFLT
+543 QDFLRYYFLT
-553 VESNP
+553 VESNA
-558 DGSMARRFA
+558 DGSMTRRFA
-567 VLVLLLCLFGM
+567 VLVLLLCLFAV

-585 GGVPGLASGPAW
+585 GRLQGVASGPAW
-597 RLIGTTAV
+597 RLIGTTAL

-610 MFTPTKWAVQ
+610 HFTPTKWAIQ

-625 SLAGALGAVT
+625 GLAGALGAVT
-635 AFAFARI
+635 AFAFAQI
-642 RLPSRR
+642 GLHNRR

-655 ALLFVLAWATSGI
+655 ALLFLLAWATSGI

-684 QPVVAIHPVTT
+684 QPVVASHPVTS
-695 MFLTLSILTG
+695 MFLTLSIFTG
-705 LLAAWQHF
+705 LLGAWQHF

-736 LLVVATIMVLGEVAS
+736 LLVVATIMVLGEVGS
-751 LAKGAAVRYPL
+751 LAKGAAGRYPL
-762 YTTAKANLAAL
+762 YTTAKANLEAL

-778 PSSCAMADDVLT
+778 STSCAMADDVLA
-790 EPDPNVGL
+790 EPNPNVGL

-813 GGSNPVGFK
+813 GGVNPVGFK
-822 PEGVGDDLRSYPVV
+822 PNGVGDDLRSYPVV

-863 GKGPVGV
+863 GRGPVGV
-870 NGSNVALPFG
+870 NGSHVALPFG

-895 SLAATATS
+895 TLAATATS
-903 AWYQLP
+903 SWYQLP

-918 VVSATGAI
+918 VVSAAGAI

-951 GTTQPLN
+951 GATQPLG

-995 NLSADQWFA
+995 NLSEDQWFS

-1010 PVLQTLQQL
+1010 PVLETLQQL
-1019 IGSRTPVLMDIA
+1019 IGSQNPVLMDIA
-1031 TAANFPCQRPFSE
+1031 TAANLPCQRPFSE
-1044 HLGVAELPEYRILP
+1044 HLGVAELPDYRILP
-1058 NQKQLVVSSNEWGSA
+1058 DHKQTASSSNGWEAS
-1073 EGGGPFLFTEALLR
+1073 ETGGPFLFTQVLLR
-1087 ASTVPTYLRN
+1087 TSTISTYLRG
-1097 DWYRDWGA
+1097 DWYRDWGSV
-1105 IERYERL
+1105 EQYFPL
-1112 VPADKAP
+1112 VPSDQAP
-1119 NAVITQGRT
+1119 NAVIEQGVQT
-1128 VVNGWTRHGPI
+1128 MYGWSRQGPI
-1139 RPLP
+1139 RALP